1 MSRLNASPTDP
12 GRYTRTAV
20 LLHWLLAVLLIGE
33 FAFGVWMHELPFS
46 PARVKYFNWHKSV
59 GVVILLLTVL
69 RLVWRF
75 THRPPP
81 LSAATQAAM
90 PAWQKAAHHG
100 VLAAMYL
107 LGLGIPLA
115 GWAYSSASG
124 FPIVLFG
131 TVPWPDLMAAD
142 KEIAPLFKAAH
153 KLMAIGLALAV
164 LMHIGAAL
172 KHHFID
178 RDGLLNRMRLGAWLL
193 PALLAGALL
202 GSAAAPESA
211 FAQTKA
217 AKAAAAPAP
226 AWKLDAA
233 HSELAFTGK
242 QMGVPMD
249 GQFKRFEARL
259 EAADAAKAAEPTQIG
274 LSIELSSA
282 SLGSKELE
290 VELAKID
297 WFGVAKFPQA
307 RFVSQSVRK
316 VAADRWEAQGTMEL
330 KGRSRPM
337 TVPFTVQASPAGL
350 TASGTVLLRRLDFGI
365 GDGEWADPSI
375 VANEVTVKFRF
386 VFVKAGR

>member
-1 MSRLNASPTDP
+1 MSRLNPAPTDP

-59 GVVILLLTVL
+59 GVVILLLTLL

-107 LGLGIPLA
+107 LALGIPLA

-153 KLMAIGLALAV
+153 KLLALGLALAV
-164 LMHIGAAL
+164 LAHIGAAF

-178 RDGLLNRMRLGAWLL
+178 RDGLLDRMRLGAWLL

-202 GSAAAPESA
+202 GGAAAPESA
-211 FAQTKA
+211 LAQTQA
-217 AKAAAAPAP
+217 AKSGGSTAA

-233 HSELAFTGK
+233 RSELSFTGK

-249 GQFKRFEARL
+249 GQFKRFDARL
-259 EAADAAKAAEPTQIG
+259 EADAAKADEPRQIG

-290 VELAKID
+290 VELAKVD

-316 VAADRWEAQGTMEL
+316 VGADRWEAQGTMEL

-337 TVPFTVQASPAGL
+337 TVPFTLQSSPAGL
-350 TASGTVLLRRLDFGI
+350 SASGSVALRRLDFGI

-375 VANEVTVKFRF
+375 VANEVAVKFRF

>member
-1 MSRLNASPTDP
+1 MSRLNPAPTDP

-59 GVVILLLTVL
+59 GVVILLLTLL

-107 LGLGIPLA
+107 LALGIPLA

-153 KLMAIGLALAV
+153 KLLAIGLALAV
-164 LMHIGAAL
+164 LAHIGAAL

-178 RDGLLNRMRLGAWLL
+178 RDGLMNRMRFSAWLL
-193 PALLAGALL
+193 PALLAGGLI
-202 GSAAAPESA
+202 GSVTTPQSVQ
-211 FAQTKA
+211 AQPV
-217 AKAAAAPAP
+217 AAAASP
-226 AWKLDAA
+226 WKLDAA
-233 HSELAFTGK
+233 RSELAFTGK

-259 EAADAAKAAEPTQIG
+259 DAEAAKAAEPRQIA
-274 LSIELSSA
+274 LTIELSSA

-316 VAADRWEAQGTMEL
+316 VAADRWEAQGTMEI

-337 TVPFTVQASPAGL
+337 TVPFTLQGSPAGL
-350 TASGTVLLRRLDFGI
+350 TASGTVPLRRLDFGI

-375 VANEVTVKFRF
+375 VANEVAVKFRF